1 MKRIL
6 LIVLLLEM
14 MFLVGCSEDT
24 NPAVSSTIH
33 LEIET
38 VESALQEPAMEIKHY
53 SNVRAEF
60 HTDGKY
66 PYIDYS
72 EDLTETDT
80 TADYYFHDE
89 ELQEAVQDKL
99 GHLNLSVEE
108 DIRQY
113 SLGVRDLLRDKG
125 YVSLAFDPWEVEY
138 FANDVFLIYYDVDCG
153 HEKASAENFWSVR
166 DDCGV
171 EVLVGASDGHI
182 IHVFVRV
189 E

>member
-6 LIVLLLEM
+6 LIVLLLEIV
-14 MFLVGCSEDT
+14 FLVGCSEDT
-24 NPAVSSTIH
+24 KPTVSNTIH
-33 LEIET
+33 LETET

-53 SNVRAEF
+53 PNVRAEF

-89 ELQEAVQDKL
+89 ELQDTVQDKM

-113 SLGVRDLLRDKG
+113 SFEVRNILREKG
-125 YVSLAFDPWEVEY
+125 YVSLDFEPRKIEY
-138 FANDVFLIYYDVDCG
+138 FANNVIRIYYEVNCG

-171 EVLVGASDGHI
+171 VVLVGALDGHI